1 MYLPDHFRVDDIAQ
15 MHALMRARPL
25 AALVSA
31 GAAGLYATHLPTVLK
46 EEGPSG
52 AIECHLSRANPH
64 WKDLAAGGEALMIFQ
79 GPEAYVT
86 PNWYPSKAE
95 HGKTVPTWNYAAVH
109 AYGRP
114 AVMPDAVW
122 LRRHVG
128 ELTDQQERSEAQPW
142 AVSDAPER
150 YVEVM
155 LRGIVGFR
163 RHCAARRQMED
174 GQNHE
179 MKDRAGVVRGLGA
192 PRARTQVA
200 ARWSRGTWCGVNR
213 PHYCASGLALNEQRL
228 RKQSRHLRRSDAVV
242 RGCASPRPAGR
253 IALCPVGIIGVS
265 DRWATLR
272 IAPGHPSRL
281 ARRMN
286 LGLSEIL
293 APANTGDY
301 RDLQGSGFHFFAW
314 RGRNRSARG
323 SFGWRKVKRPGRCRR
338 PGAACT
344 RERGR
349 ASSQIRTRISAIADF
364 GGAKASEK
372 RLCYSC

>member
-1 MYLPDHFRVDDIAQ
+1 MYLPDHFRVDDRAE

-31 GAAGLYATHLPTVLK
+31 GASRLYATHLPTVLK
-46 EEGPSG
+46 ADGPFG

-64 WKDLAAGGEALMIFQ
+64 WKDLAEGGEALMIFQ

-163 RHCAARRQMED
+163 FDIARLEGKWKMN
-174 GQNHE
+174 QNRE
-179 MKDRAGVVRGLGA
+179 ARDRAGTAAGLEQRGKGEDA
-192 PRARTQVA
+192 QVA
-200 ARWSRGTWCGVNR
+200 AVMRAQT
-213 PHYCASGLALNEQRL
+213 
-228 RKQSRHLRRSDAVV
+228 
-242 RGCASPRPAGR
+242 PA
-253 IALCPVGIIGVS
+253 
-265 DRWATLR
+265 
-272 IAPGHPSRL
+272 
-281 ARRMN
+281 
-286 LGLSEIL
+286 
-293 APANTGDY
+293 
-301 RDLQGSGFHFFAW
+301 
-314 RGRNRSARG
+314 
-323 SFGWRKVKRPGRCRR
+323 K
-338 PGAACT
+338 
-344 RERGR
+344 
-349 ASSQIRTRISAIADF
+349 
-364 GGAKASEK
+364 
-372 RLCYSC
+372 